1 LSLCLS
7 VGGKVWPTT
16 YLLFVGDGYL
26 VLAYRS
32 VCLPV
37 MMRWVVEEVEVEV
50 QGGGEVRFIRD
61 SERESP
67 GERDPESG

>member
-1 LSLCLS
+1 
-7 VGGKVWPTT
+7 
-16 YLLFVGDGYL
+16 
-26 VLAYRS
+26 
-32 VCLPV
+32 
-37 MMRWVVEEVEVEV
+37 VEV